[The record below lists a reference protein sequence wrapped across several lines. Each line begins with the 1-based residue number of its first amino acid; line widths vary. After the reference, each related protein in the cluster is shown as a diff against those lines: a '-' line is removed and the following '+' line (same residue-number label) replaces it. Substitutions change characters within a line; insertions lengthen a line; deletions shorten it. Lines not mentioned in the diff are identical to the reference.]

1 MNRSKATAT
10 TLCQKCLK
18 KGHYSYEC
26 TSAKQERPYVSR
38 PSRTQQLLNPKLAPK
53 IIEAPPRGAVEAK
66 ADLASAKKPPEADV
80 TAPKP
85 RRRSRSYSSDSDS
98 VSSISTRSSKAR
110 SPPTSRRE
118 EDQGIPAQPTRDA
131 TESGRMSATKRRR
144 SRSPSRANGDH
155 ASRSDQSRNRQRS
168 RSPFRPTLRE
178 APAPI
183 SLDRSGNH
191 APLGKRERSLSPYS
205 RRVALSRGH
214 GHGP

>member
-66 ADLASAKKPPEADV
+66 ADSVSAKKPQEADV
-80 TAPKP
+80 TASNPV
-85 RRRSRSYSSDSDS
+85 RRSYSSDSDS

-110 SPPTSRRE
+110 SPPTSRPE
-118 EDQGIPAQPTRDA
+118 ENQGIQAQPARDA
-131 TESGRMSATKRRR
+131 TESGRMSAAKRRR
-144 SRSPSRANGDH
+144 SRSPSRASGDR
-155 ASRSDQSRNRQRS
+155 ASRSDHSRNRQRS
-168 RSPFRPTLRE
+168 RSPFRPTLGE

-183 SLDRSGNH
+183 SHNRSENH
-191 APLGKRERSLSPYS
+191 APLEKRERSLSPYS

-214 GHGP
+214 GHGS